1 MMLVGKKNLRFN
13 PFHKSDLS
21 KSFRPEVT
29 FHGKVGKAD
38 GTTVGAEWTQKKLD
52 KCRCSAIS
60 MIC

>member
-1 MMLVGKKNLRFN
+1 MSNKF
-13 PFHKSDLS
+13 
-21 KSFRPEVT
+21 FRLAVT
-29 FHGKVGKAD
+29 FHGKVRKAD